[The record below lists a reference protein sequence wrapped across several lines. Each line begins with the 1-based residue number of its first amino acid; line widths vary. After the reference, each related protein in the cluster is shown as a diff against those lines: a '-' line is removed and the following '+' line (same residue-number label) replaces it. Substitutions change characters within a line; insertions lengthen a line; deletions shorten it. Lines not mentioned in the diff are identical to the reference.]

1 MIWLNADVGERPA
14 ALADGSEEELVSL
27 IHWANIA
34 CGGHA
39 GDEHSMRQLL
49 ELCRR
54 YGVQAGAHP
63 GYPDRERF
71 GREILEITP
80 EALAAAVFEQ
90 VQRIAEI
97 ARQAG
102 MEIRHV
108 KPHGALY
115 NQAAREPDVAAA
127 IARGVV
133 AWSRDVVLVGLA
145 RSCMLEVWDA
155 AGLSTIAEAFA
166 DRRYEP
172 DGTLRARRDPD
183 ALITDPAQAA
193 DQARR
198 LSADGAAGTVCVHS
212 DTPNAPAIARAV
224 RAVLDPRAA

>member
-1 MIWLNADVGERPA
+1 MHDARVSKCDLHVHSKYSDRP
-14 ALADGSEEELVSL
+14 SEWFL
-27 IHWANIA
+27 
-34 CGGHA
+34 
-39 GDEHSMRQLL
+39 
-49 ELCRR
+49 RR
-54 YGVQAGAHP
+54 MG
-63 GYPDRERF
+63 
-71 GREILEITP
+71 TP
-80 EALAAAVFEQ
+80 ESFVEPQ
-90 VQRIAEI
+90 DVYRN